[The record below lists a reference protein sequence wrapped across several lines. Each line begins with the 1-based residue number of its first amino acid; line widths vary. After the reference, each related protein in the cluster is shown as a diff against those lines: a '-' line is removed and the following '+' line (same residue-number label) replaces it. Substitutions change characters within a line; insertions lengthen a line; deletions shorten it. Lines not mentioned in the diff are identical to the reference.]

1 MFVDSH
7 AHLDGPKFDPD
18 RAEVLAR
25 ARAAGVES
33 ILCIGNGAGPGTLD
47 CAAKLAEQHPDAGL
61 YASTGVHPHDA
72 RLADAAS
79 YKEIERLIA
88 ERKVIAVGEIGLD
101 YFYKHSEP
109 EVQQQVFIRQMD
121 IARAAKLPI
130 ILHIRPA
137 VDSNTTREH
146 AWEDAFRLLREH
158 WQPTG
163 LGGIF
168 HCFTGNAGQAQRA
181 LDLGFFIS
189 FAGVVTFPKS
199 TDIQEAARQV
209 PLDRMLI
216 ETDSPYLAPAPHRG
230 QRNEPAFVVETARY
244 LAELR
249 GLSVEELGA
258 ATTANFRRLFK
269 I

>member
-1 MFVDSH
+1 MFADSH
-7 AHLDGPKFDPD
+7 AHLEGPKFDSD
-18 RAEVLAR
+18 LFEVLKR
-25 ARAAGVES
+25 ARAAGVEA
-33 ILCIGNGAGPGTLD
+33 ILCIGNGTGVASLDVATHLVSAFGRGVTEYFGGTTFITD
-47 CAAKLAEQHPDAGL
+47 HSAWPRL
-61 YASTGVHPHDA
+61 YASTGVHPHEA
-72 RLADAAS
+72 KLSDAAS
-79 YKEIERLIA
+79 YQEIERLIA
-88 ERKVIAVGEIGLD
+88 EKRVIAVGEIGLD

-109 EVQQQVFIRQMD
+109 AVQQQVFIRQME

-137 VDSNTTREH
+137 TDSNA

-168 HCFTGNAGQAQRA
+168 HCFTGNAEQAQRA
-181 LDLGFFIS
+181 LDLGFLIS

-199 TDIQEAARQV
+199 ADIQAAARAV

-230 QRNEPAFVVETARY
+230 Q
-244 LAELR
+244 
-249 GLSVEELGA
+249 
-258 ATTANFRRLFK
+258 
-269 I
+269 

>member
-1 MFVDSH
+1 MYIDSH
-7 AHLDGPKFDPD
+7 AHLDGPKFDSD
-18 RAEVLAR
+18 RAEVIAR
-25 ARAAGVES
+25 ARAAGVKA
-33 ILCIGNGAGPGTLD
+33 ILCIGNGTGPGTLD
-47 CAAKLAEQHPDAGL
+47 CAAKLAEHHRDDGI

-72 RLADAAS
+72 RLANTAS
-79 YKEIERLIA
+79 YQEIERLV
-88 ERKVIAVGEIGLD
+88 EQKQVIAIGEIGLD

-109 EVQQQVFIRQMD
+109 LVQQEVFIRQME
-121 IARAAKLPI
+121 IARAAELPI

-137 VDSNTTREH
+137 TENDA

-163 LGGIF
+163 LGGRGIF
-168 HCFTGNAGQAQRA
+168 HCFTGNADQAKRA
-181 LDLGFFIS
+181 LDLGFLIS

-199 TDIQEAARQV
+199 AEIQEAARQV

-244 LAELR
+244 LAQLR
-249 GLSVEELGA
+249 GVSAEDIGM
-258 ATTANFRRLFK
+258 ATSRNFRGLFGL
-269 I
+269 

>member
-7 AHLDGPKFDPD
+7 AHLDGPKFDSD
-18 RAEVLAR
+18 REEVLAR
-25 ARAAGVES
+25 ARAARVES
-33 ILCIGNGAGPGTLD
+33 ILCIGNGTGPGTLD
-47 CAAKLAEQHPDAGL
+47 CAAKLAEEHDGI

-79 YKEIERLIA
+79 YQEIERLIG
-88 ERKVIAVGEIGLD
+88 EQEVIAVGEIGLD

-109 EVQQQVFIRQMD
+109 EAQQQVFVRQME
-121 IARAAKLPI
+121 IARTAKLPV

-137 VDSNTTREH
+137 VDSNA

-158 WQPTG
+158 WQPAG

-168 HCFTGNAGQAQRA
+168 HCFTGNAEQAQRA

-199 TDIQEAARQV
+199 TDIQDAARQV

-230 QRNEPAFVVETARY
+230 QRNEPAFVVETARF
-244 LAELR
+244 LAGLR
-249 GLSVEELGA
+249 GVSVEEIGA
-258 ATTANFRRLFK
+258 ATTSNFRGLFK
-269 I
+269 L